1 MTSHPDT
8 IKVNGRNITIK
19 YSKAEKLPGACGV
32 FFSQKSRIELS
43 KDQEPQ
49 ELRDTLLH
57 EILHAILHTQGREYG
72 GEIEEIYVRALA
84 TGLLGVFQDN
94 PELHQWLIQAEPPP

>member
-1 MTSHPDT
+1 MTPSPNT
-8 IKVNGRNITIK
+8 LKVNGRNITIK
-19 YSKAEKLPGACGV
+19 YLKAERLPGACGL
-32 FFSQKSRIELS
+32 FKSQRSLIEIS

-49 ELRDTLLH
+49 ELRDTVLH

-72 GEIEEIYVRALA
+72 GELEEVYVRALA